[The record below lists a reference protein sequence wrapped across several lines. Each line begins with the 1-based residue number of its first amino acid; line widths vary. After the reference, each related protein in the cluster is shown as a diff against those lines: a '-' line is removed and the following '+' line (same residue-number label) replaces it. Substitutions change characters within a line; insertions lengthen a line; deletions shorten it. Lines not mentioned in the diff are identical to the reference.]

1 MPLKTRNILE
11 MLAAG
16 PVVGDGSMC
25 MTLEKR
31 GYCRAGPWTPEAVV
45 LYPDGVRQLLRE
57 YLRAGADVLQTPCF
71 YSSDERLE
79 VTGTTKAFKTGDFN
93 KAACIMAHEVA
104 NEGEAIVCGSL
115 SPVTSFSR
123 GHGLDKVVK
132 EFEAQLKPFIE
143 HKVDFVLGEFFS
155 CLKECEICVE
165 VMKKSGLP
173 VAITMRLGE
182 MGSEDGFSV
191 EECAV
196 RLAKTGADIV
206 GINCLYDINT
216 NLKTLKRMKVAL
228 DKEGLNPYLMV
239 QPIGFRCPEVENEV
253 TGYLALPEVPLALD
267 ARQLTRIEVMQ
278 FTRAA
283 YEIGVRYVGGCCG
296 MEPHHMAA
304 VSQELAPE
312 RPHKHIP
319 VSDMSAGYGGFLKYS
334 AVNTIRDKCGNK
346 EFWNNINI
354 GSGRPHMKQTTEP
367 SKEAE
372 LK

>member
-1 MPLKTRNILE
+1 
-11 MLAAG
+11 
-16 PVVGDGSMC
+16 MC

-45 LYPDGVRQLLRE
+45 LYPEGVRQLLRE

-71 YSSDERLE
+71 YSSDERLD
-79 VTGTTKAFKTGDFN
+79 VTDTKSFKTGDFN

-115 SPVTSFSR
+115 SPVTSYSR
-123 GHGLDKVVK
+123 DRDVDAARK
-132 EFEAQLKPFIE
+132 EFEDQLKPFIE

-155 CLKECEICVE
+155 CLKECELCVE
-165 VMKKSGLP
+165 VMKKSKLP

-191 EECAV
+191 EECAI
-196 RLAKTGADIV
+196 RLAKTGADII
-206 GINCLYDINT
+206 GINCLYDIST
-216 NLKTLKRMKVAL
+216 NLKTLKRMKAAL
-228 DKEGLNPYLMV
+228 DREGLDPYLMV

-253 TGYLALPEVPLALD
+253 TGYLALPDCPLALD
-267 ARQLTRIEVMQ
+267 SRQLTRIEVMQ

-283 YEIGVRYVGGCCG
+283 YEIGVRYIGGCCG

-304 VSQELAPE
+304 ISHELAPE
-312 RPHKHIP
+312 RKHKHIP
-319 VSDMSAGYGGFLKYS
+319 VSDMSLGYGGFLKYS
-334 AVNTIRDKCGNK
+334 AVNTIRNKCNNK
-346 EFWNNINI
+346 DYWNNINI
-354 GSGRPHMKQTTEP
+354 GSGRPHMKQTSEP
-367 SKEAE
+367 SKAAV